1 MRRFLSRNKILGL
14 LNWKL
19 TTGRLRCTS
28 ELNDRKLKILCLKKR
43 FVTCSELKRDLE
55 SSKTVQR
62 RLNEAGVK
70 DRRPTKNPLFTN
82 KIKKTR
88 LEQTRKFFKMVSL

>member
-1 MRRFLSRNKILGL
+1 MRRFLVRNKIWGL
-14 LNWKL
+14 LNRKL
-19 TTGRLRCTS
+19 STGRLCCTS
-28 ELNDRKLKILCLKKR
+28 ERDDCTLKRLCLKNR

-55 SSKTVQR
+55 KLSGKRIASKSVQR

-70 DRRPTKNPLFTN
+70 DRGPTKKPLLTN

-88 LEQTRKFFKMVSL
+88 LE